1 MADTWEID
9 FKDKTEL
16 NAKTRNST
24 SKGDPRGEY
33 PTPEYF
39 YKSSVSNQTYKLSIG
54 GGDPSIDLGGIVG
67 TTPNSADY
75 SQANIRVTKSGHAL
89 IFEDA
94 GGEERI
100 ILRHKDGTGIEM
112 RQDGSMIMRTETNM
126 ITSVGGSG
134 VLIIDG
140 DLKVSCKNVEL
151 DATGDMD
158 MRVAGDYNLTVD
170 GHKTE
175 TIKGSDRQVV
185 TGNKSTTVTGNVNT
199 TTVGTVTNTIL
210 GNATNIIKGYYNNI
224 IGGTYSMAVK
234 GFSRFTSQ
242 TEVAISSGNINMA
255 AADLSIFGAAG
266 TIGGANVTHY
276 GKNYFGNSAVF
287 TGGLRADGITS
298 SRDSS
303 DGVLVM
309 NGMTAATFTG
319 DLTGT
324 ADKSIITSKQDFAE
338 NLIVR
343 TVDGAASIYTNVNT
357 ATSIADSDGTAE
369 PTASLMAQH
378 LKYSLFGTR
387 TVNIDEGDGYKNKID
402 LHQLTGGVTN
412 TPLTTR
418 QIRVKLKDPNN
429 AKNAKF
435 ITYLESNGLIS
446 KSFSTDKVPPGIGRS
461 YDGAVSYIAN
471 KQDIGVSAKFTTYL
485 KAKRQNKKFIPDSR
499 FNPMRVFGD
508 PRKLNISNTD
518 ILGKKIEI
526 VNTGKHLL
534 GPGIPISTFL
544 LGGVAFRD
552 ITPSVEK
559 NLAVARQLLLQAEVI
574 KFKRSTDQFKNYSL
588 TVTEGVYKKYTV
600 PGGLETSGE
609 VLQSSPPSI
618 PFLAQTGRAIT
629 YELHSNNNSQSAESS
644 FNFARR
650 LADSLFGY
658 DKIILN
664 YDTIQKD
671 KLHIQIIVIMSE
683 VDEDYNPAEPTQY
696 KLETRYNNALHS
708 ADDLIEVV
716 TVEPAKST
724 AKVSSAKEKIKYA
737 FGTENVRDRKVNS
750 ELEKALS
757 DAAITAGLDYVEIY
771 SGKQPGTDN
780 RRIGDTRH
788 DTGLAAQVRL
798 IFNGKPLN
806 SAKARQRAIMTQ
818 FVKAAVANGILGGGH
833 GPEQNP
839 RFMDNF
845 AMHLDMLGAYTGL
858 NARTG
863 SGSDYDKETKFL
875 YRSDQWFKSA
885 FGIKDA

>member
-67 TTPNSADY
+67 TTPNSSDY

-199 TTVGTVTNTIL
+199 TTVGTVTDTIL

-224 IGGTYSMAVK
+224 VGGTYSMAVK

-357 ATSIADSDGTAE
+357 ATSIADSDGTCQ
-369 PTASLMAQH
+369 PTTTILTDYLGNSDRGIQ
-378 LKYSLFGTR
+378 K
-387 TVNIDEGDGYKNKID
+387 VVIDSGDHIKNKIN
-402 LHQLTGGVTN
+402 LTTKTGGLSKRDLSV
-412 TPLTTR
+412 R
-418 QIRVKLKDPNN
+418 EIRAKLKDENN
-429 AKNAKF
+429 AANAEF
-435 ITYLESNGLIS
+435 LQYIHTRGLVSEDSI
-446 KSFSTDKVPPGIGRS
+446 KKIPTEVGRS
-461 YDGAVSYIAN
+461 YDGNIA
-471 KQDIGVSAKFTTYL
+471 YL
-485 KAKRQNKKFIPDSR
+485 PHKMAAMLGESVLIKSQRAPKKLLPDSR
-499 FNPMRVFGD
+499 YNPMAKRPEENIGSQFTSKINPYQLD
-508 PRKLNISNTD
+508 RKS
-518 ILGKKIEI
+518 
-526 VNTGKHLL
+526 LL
-534 GPGIPISTFL
+534 GYGIPMSTFL
-544 LGGVAFRD
+544 VNGVTLGH
-552 ITPSVEK
+552 
-559 NLAVARQLLLQAEVI
+559 LASIEERLDLARQLLLQTEVI
-574 KFKRSTDQFKNYSL
+574 KFYKNTKQFKNFRL
-588 TVTEGVYKKYTV
+588 VVAEGVYKAEDN
-600 PGGLETSGE
+600 ETLKE
-609 VLQSSPPSI
+609 DSI
-618 PFLAQTGRAIT
+618 PHLAQTGRAIT
-629 YELHSNNNSQSAESS
+629 YELYNQNNVIDPFIT
-644 FNFARR
+644 FNFATR
-650 LADSLFGY
+650 LADSLFAY
-658 DKIILN
+658 DKIILD
-664 YDTIQKD
+664 YDTLEK
-671 KLHIQIIVIMSE
+671 KLNSQIIVTMPKVSE
-683 VDEDYNPAEPTQY
+683 DFEYATNPRMGY
-696 KLETRYNNALHS
+696 ETRYNNKIMS
-708 ADDLIEVV
+708 NTDLIEMGSSTPPAAHKDPITNNIFVFYNVV
-716 TVEPAKST
+716 GQT
-724 AKVSSAKEKIKYA
+724 
-737 FGTENVRDRKVNS
+737 RDKRVKA
-750 ELEKALS
+750 ELETALG
-757 DAAITAGLDYVEIY
+757 DAAKTAGIDFITII
-771 SGKQPGTDN
+771 SGAQPGSTLK
-780 RRIGDTRH
+780 RIGSTRH
-788 DTGLAAQVRL
+788 DTGLAADIKL
-798 IFNGKPLN
+798 TKNGRFLDA
-806 SAKARQRAIMTQ
+806 SRIQDQAIMSE
-818 FVKAAVANGILGGGH
+818 FLVAAKANGILAGGMSK
-833 GPEQNP
+833 N
-839 RFMDNF
+839 FMGNNT
-845 AMHLDMLGAYTGL
+845 MHLDMLGAFKD
-858 NARTG
+858 G
-863 SGSDYDKETKFL
+863 SYDKKTIVTWESDPWFTYALKFKET
-875 YRSDQWFKSA
+875 STGPS
-885 FGIKDA
+885 

>member
-1 MADTWEID
+1 MSDAFKRLKDIPNSVAEKTYAD
-9 FKDKTEL
+9 
-16 NAKTRNST
+16 NN
-24 SKGDPRGEY
+24 GDPQAQY
-33 PTPEYF
+33 PKAKYWNSPSLNKE
-39 YKSSVSNQTYKLSIG
+39 NHQLNIP
-54 GGDPSIDLGGIVG
+54 GDPTIDIADIMESTVQTTTDYRTASIK
-67 TTPNSADY
+67 TTA
-75 SQANIRVTKSGHAL
+75 SGHVLLFDDKHGAR
-89 IFEDA
+89 
-94 GGEERI
+94 RI
-100 ILRHKDGTGIEM
+100 LLKHENGTGIEM
-112 RQDGSMIMRTETNM
+112 RNDGTMIMRTENNI

-134 VLIIDG
+134 VLMVEG
-140 DLKVSCKNVEL
+140 DLKVSCKNLEI
-151 DATGDMD
+151 DATGDLD
-158 MRVAGDYNLTVD
+158 MRVEGDYNLNVQGDKREFVQGISEEAVKKNKYVEVVGNMHTDVVKNTTSVHLGD
-170 GHKTE
+170 VTNVVKGNLDNSVQGDFAMDA
-175 TIKGSDRQVV
+175 KGSTRISSLH
-185 TGNKSTTVTGNVNT
+185 TFNMSAPN
-199 TTVGTVTNTIL
+199 
-210 GNATNIIKGYYNNI
+210 TNI
-224 IGGTYSMAVK
+224 
-234 GFSRFTSQ
+234 TS
-242 TEVAISSGNINMA
+242 E
-255 AADLSIFGAAG
+255 DLTVVGAGG
-266 TIGGANVTHY
+266 TIGGENMIYY
-276 GKNYFGNSAVF
+276 GKNYFGKSATF
-287 TGGLRADGITS
+287 TAGVDVNALTSTTGIT
-298 SRDSS
+298 
-303 DGVLVM
+303 
-309 NGMTAATFTG
+309 APTFTG

-324 ADKSIITSKQDFAE
+324 ADKSIITSKQDY
-338 NLIVR
+338 
-343 TVDGAASIYTNVNT
+343 AASAVAKTELYTNLNT
-357 ATSIADSDGTAE
+357 ATGPTDSDGTAE
-369 PTASLMAQH
+369 PTASLMAQA
-378 LKYSLFGTR
+378 LKYSLYGTR

-471 KQDIGVSAKFTTYL
+471 KQDIGVSTKFTTYL

-609 VLQSSPPSI
+609 VLESSPPSI

-629 YELHSNNNSQSAESS
+629 YELHNNNNSQSAESS

-671 KLHIQIIVIMSE
+671 KLHIQIIVVMSE
-683 VDEDYNPAEPTQY
+683 VDEDYNPVEPTQY

-708 ADDLIEVV
+708 ADDLIEIV
-716 TVEPAKST
+716 TVEPEKST
-724 AKVSSAKEKIKYA
+724 AEVSSPREKIKYA
-737 FGTENVRDRKVNS
+737 FGTDNVRDRKVNS